1 MADNKTW
8 QDHWQDYRYKTYNKQ
23 YNRYKKTRG
32 SALNALLQHPL
43 EQPKPTFNQIHDA
56 RAERIRDEKKQ
67 EQALINK
74 LLKNYF

>member
-23 YNRYKKTRG
+23 YTRYKKTRG
-32 SALNALLQHPL
+32 SALNALLQKPAA
-43 EQPKPTFNQIHDA
+43 PAKPTFNQIHDA
-56 RAERIRDEKKQ
+56 RADNIREAKKQ
-67 EQALINK
+67 EQALINN